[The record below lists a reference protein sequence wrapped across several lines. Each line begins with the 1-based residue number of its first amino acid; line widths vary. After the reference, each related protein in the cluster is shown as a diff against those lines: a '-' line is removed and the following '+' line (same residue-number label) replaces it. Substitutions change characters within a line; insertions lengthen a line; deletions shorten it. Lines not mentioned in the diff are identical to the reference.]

1 MFLKIAIELLTKK
14 ELFISN
20 GNMFLIY
27 TFQSVTKHDGYLR
40 YCFNWCSYFYLPIVW
55 LTYWTVQ
62 VNMKIF
68 PALEFGTLAQNL
80 VVHSLS
86 HVQLFVKLWISA
98 CKPCLSFIISWSF
111 FKFMFISWWCHPTIS
126 ASVASFSSCPQ
137 SFPASESF
145 PMSQFFASGGQSIAA
160 SALVLMNI
168 QGWFPLGLT
177 HLISLLSKGLS
188 KFLSSTTIWKHQF
201 TAQPS
206 LWSSSHIHT
215 WLLEKP

>member
-126 ASVASFSSCPQ
+126 ASVASFSSCPR

-145 PMSQFFASGGQSIAA
+145 PMSQFFASGGQSIRVSA
-160 SALVLMNI
+160 SASVLPMNT
-168 QGWFPLGLT
+168 QDWSHLGWT
-177 HLISLLSKGLS
+177 SWISLQSKGLS
-188 KFLSSTTIWKHQF
+188 RVFSNTTVQKHQF
-201 TAQPS
+201 FS
-206 LWSSSHIHT
+206 YSF
-215 WLLEKP
+215 LLP

>member
-27 TFQSVTKHDGYLR
+27 TFQSVTKHHGYLR

-86 HVQLFVKLWISA
+86 HVQLFAKLWISA
-98 CKPCLSFIISWSF
+98 CKPACPSLS
-111 FKFMFISWWCHPTIS
+111 PG
-126 ASVASFSSCPQ
+126 VFSNSC
-137 SFPASESF
+137 S
-145 PMSQFFASGGQSIAA
+145 
-160 SALVLMNI
+160 LVGDAI
-168 QGWFPLGLT
+168 
-177 HLISLLSKGLS
+177 
-188 KFLSSTTIWKHQF
+188 
-201 TAQPS
+201 QPS
-206 LWSSSHIHT
+206 LPLLPPSPPALRLSQHQSLFQWVSFSHQVAKV
-215 WLLEKP
+215 LELQR